1 MTTPGRRRTLR
12 PRIRAWLGRERVL
25 RRASRR
31 RSVCLVGPG
40 KHHLSGITYHSY
52 GLATALHERG
62 PVGVVLLRRLVPRR
76 LYPGASRVGADLSSL
91 RLPRS
96 VRRYDGV
103 DWWWLPSLVG
113 AISFLVRRPPSV
125 LVVQWWSA
133 AVWHSE
139 LALVIAAR
147 ALGAKV
153 VIEVHE
159 VVDSGEGALSVGR
172 LWVRH
177 VAPRLI
183 ARADHVV
190 VHSVHDR
197 GLVAEHLGVP
207 AERTTVIPIPLF
219 DAYDLGGVRAPV
231 DPRHEGV
238 CRLLFFGTIRPYK
251 GLEHLVDAF
260 AQLCAEDGRAAWQLT
275 VVGETWEGWT
285 LPAEMIARSP
295 VADRITFV
303 NRYVRDEEVDAHFA
317 SADVVVLPYLRSS
330 TSGPLLVAM
339 AYGLPVVA
347 SRVGGLPESADGY
360 AGAVLC
366 DPADPAA
373 LGEAIRKA
381 ETLCGERHRPV
392 RSWAE
397 TADAHVALH
406 DRLRAS

>member
-1 MTTPGRRRTLR
+1 MTTPGRPALG
-12 PRIRAWLGRERVL
+12 PRIRGWLRHERTL

-31 RSVCLVGPG
+31 RAVCLVGPG
-40 KHHLSGITYHSY
+40 KHHLSGVTYHSY
-52 GLATALHERG
+52 ALATALDEQA
-62 PVGVVLLRRLVPRR
+62 PVSVVLLRRLVPRR

-103 DWWWLPSLVG
+103 DWWWLPSLLG
-113 AISFLVRRPPSV
+113 AITFLVRRPPSV

-139 LALVIAAR
+139 LVLAVVAR

-159 VVDSGEGALSVGR
+159 VVDPGEGATRIGR
-172 LWVRH
+172 LWVRW
-177 VAPRLI
+177 VAPALL

-190 VHSVHDR
+190 VHSAADR
-197 GLVAEHLGVP
+197 ALVAEHLGVD
-207 AERTTVIPIPLF
+207 AARTTVIPIPVL
-219 DAYDLGGVRAPV
+219 DAYDLGEVREPV
-231 DPRHEGV
+231 AAAAEGT

-260 AQLCAEDGRAAWQLT
+260 AQLCAEDEDTAWHLT

-285 LPAEMIARSP
+285 RPARRIRTSP

-303 NRYVRDEEVDAHFA
+303 NRYVRDEEVDHHFA
-317 SADVVVLPYLRSS
+317 TADVVVLPYLRST

-347 SRVGGLPESADGY
+347 TRVGGLPESVEGY
-360 AGAVLC
+360 GGAVLC
-366 DPADPAA
+366 DPGDVDA
-373 LGEAIRKA
+373 LVEAVRKA
-381 ETLCGERHRPV
+381 ETLRGERYRPT
-392 RSWAE
+392 RTWAE
-397 TADAHVALH
+397 TATAHLDLH